1 MATGELAL
9 GSELEET
16 EEDEDS
22 TPHILSE
29 PASDTQ
35 SPVSAGRGEGRLS
48 GGCQLV
54 EDVEPDSSQEDEVG
68 PGDGGGFNQTKTE
81 TTIMEEMALQIE
93 LESDKNNIRS
103 EQGLGLDEELLHP
116 DQINAEEEE
125 EGEAGGGEEQD
136 NKITE
141 ESLQQAGNRA
151 DSRQGELQHSDTAR
165 TFYGISLGRI
175 YKLRKQKT
183 AIMCAES
190 DSSPH
195 YRNGDEP
202 EPIELTFLNVEAAM
216 MSLASKVR
224 SLCGKADSPTLS
236 HRTFRFKES
245 VT

>member
-1 MATGELAL
+1 MIVHSDIDEFEESSRAQPAAADTVSVATGELAL
-9 GSELEET
+9 GSELEEA

-116 DQINAEEEE
+116 DQINAGQAEE
-125 EGEAGGGEEQD
+125 EGEGEEQD

-141 ESLQQAGNRA
+141 ETLQQAGNRA
-151 DSRQGELQHSDTAR
+151 DSREGELRHSDTAR
-165 TFYGISLGRI
+165 TFYGISLGGI
-175 YKLRKQKT
+175 
-183 AIMCAES
+183 
-190 DSSPH
+190 
-195 YRNGDEP
+195 
-202 EPIELTFLNVEAAM
+202 
-216 MSLASKVR
+216 
-224 SLCGKADSPTLS
+224 
-236 HRTFRFKES
+236 
-245 VT
+245 

>member
-1 MATGELAL
+1 
-9 GSELEET
+9 
-16 EEDEDS
+16 
-22 TPHILSE
+22 
-29 PASDTQ
+29 
-35 SPVSAGRGEGRLS
+35 
-48 GGCQLV
+48 
-54 EDVEPDSSQEDEVG
+54 
-68 PGDGGGFNQTKTE
+68 
-81 TTIMEEMALQIE
+81 MEEMALQIE

-125 EGEAGGGEEQD
+125 EVGAGD

-141 ESLQQAGNRA
+141 ETLQQAANRA
-151 DSRQGELQHSDTAR
+151 DSREGELQHSA
-165 TFYGISLGRI
+165 FYGISLGGI

-183 AIMCAES
+183 AIIMCAES
-190 DSSPH
+190 DPSPH

-224 SLCGKADSPTLS
+224 ALCGKADSPTLS

-245 VT
+245 LT

>member
-1 MATGELAL
+1 M
-9 GSELEET
+9 
-16 EEDEDS
+16 
-22 TPHILSE
+22 
-29 PASDTQ
+29 
-35 SPVSAGRGEGRLS
+35 
-48 GGCQLV
+48 

-68 PGDGGGFNQTKTE
+68 PSDGVGFNQTRTE

-116 DQINAEEEE
+116 DQINAEEDEE
-125 EGEAGGGEEQD
+125 EAGEGVGD

-141 ESLQQAGNRA
+141 ETLQQAANRA
-151 DSRQGELQHSDTAR
+151 DSRQGELQHSA
-165 TFYGISLGRI
+165 FYGISLGGI
-175 YKLRKQKT
+175 YKVGKHKT

-190 DSSPH
+190 DPSPH

-224 SLCGKADSPTLS
+224 ALCGKADSPTLS

-245 VT
+245 LT

>member
-1 MATGELAL
+1 M
-9 GSELEET
+9 
-16 EEDEDS
+16 
-22 TPHILSE
+22 
-29 PASDTQ
+29 
-35 SPVSAGRGEGRLS
+35 
-48 GGCQLV
+48 
-54 EDVEPDSSQEDEVG
+54 EDVEADSSQEDEVG
-68 PGDGGGFNQTKTE
+68 PRDGGGFNQTRTE

-116 DQINAEEEE
+116 DQINAEEEGE
-125 EGEAGGGEEQD
+125 EEAGEED

-141 ESLQQAGNRA
+141 ETLQQAGNRA
-151 DSRQGELQHSDTAR
+151 DSRQGELQHSA
-165 TFYGISLGRI
+165 FYGISLGGI

-190 DSSPH
+190 DPSPH

-224 SLCGKADSPTLS
+224 ALCGKADSPTLS

>member
-1 MATGELAL
+1 M
-9 GSELEET
+9 
-16 EEDEDS
+16 
-22 TPHILSE
+22 
-29 PASDTQ
+29 
-35 SPVSAGRGEGRLS
+35 
-48 GGCQLV
+48 

-68 PGDGGGFNQTKTE
+68 PRDGGGFNQTRTE

-125 EGEAGGGEEQD
+125 EEGEGD

-141 ESLQQAGNRA
+141 ETLQQAANRA
-151 DSRQGELQHSDTAR
+151 DSRQGELQHSA
-165 TFYGISLGRI
+165 FYGISLGGI
-175 YKLRKQKT
+175 YKLGKQKT

-190 DSSPH
+190 DPSPH

-224 SLCGKADSPTLS
+224 ALCGKADSPTLS

-245 VT
+245 LT